1 MKVKLLTS
9 PHEVRGDPPDATE
22 EKCNAESL
30 ADDGQGE
37 DVGADVLTAVD
48 EAVLVGPVTTRPPL
62 LAGVVEEFAHGHRA
76 RYGPQQTDEQPLD
89 PQGQTGTEEILWSF

>member
-1 MKVKLLTS
+1 M
-9 PHEVRGDPPDATE
+9 RGDPPDATE

-30 ADDGQGE
+30 ADDGEGE

-76 RYGPQQTDEQPLD
+76 RYGPQQTYEQPLD
-89 PQGQTGTEEILWSF
+89 PQGQTGPEEISWSF